1 MPEHSGD
8 RLGGLVQATRVV
20 VCVGQGGVGKT
31 STSAAIALHAAVEG
45 RRALVLTI
53 DPARRLA
60 NALGLPEFGNEER
73 VIHEEAFEVLGL
85 EPPRGKLT
93 AMMLDIKRTW
103 DEVVT
108 RYHPD
113 ASRRDRLLANPLYQ
127 ALSSV
132 LAGSQE
138 YMALEKLYELSTR
151 RRDPLDL
158 LVLDTPPATNAM
170 DFLEA
175 PSRMLDTLDND
186 ATRWFLEPYT
196 QAGRI
201 THKLFDAGSSFF
213 IRTISRFTGTELLES
228 LAELLAG
235 FQGMFEGFRER
246 ARAVRAILEANDTS
260 FFVIGTPREPSIGET
275 RAFRD
280 HLVERKIKV
289 GAVVLNRATVDA
301 FQGQP
306 IPPRGDLAA
315 LVEGE
320 GGTADLAA
328 RLHKAAVIAARCA
341 REERERA
348 GVLKAELGGTSIA
361 LAPELPRDIHD
372 LAGLDALRRCLF

>member
-1 MPEHSGD
+1 VAETTL
-8 RLGGLVQATRVV
+8 RLGSIVSSTRVL

-31 STSAAIALHAAVEG
+31 STSATIALHAAREG

-60 NALGLPEFGNEER
+60 NALGLPEIGNEER
-73 VIHEEAFEVLGL
+73 VIGAQAFETKGMA
-85 EPPRGKLT
+85 PPRGKLS

-103 DEVVT
+103 DEVIG

-113 ASRRDRLLANPLYQ
+113 AERRDRLLANPLYQ
-127 ALSSV
+127 ALSTV

-138 YMALEKLYELSTR
+138 YMAMEKLYELSTR
-151 RRDPLDL
+151 RHDPLDMI
-158 LVLDTPPATNAM
+158 VLDTPPATNAM

-175 PSRMLDTLDND
+175 PSRMLDALDND

-201 THKLFDAGSSFF
+201 TQKLFDAGSSFF
-213 IRTISRFTGTELLES
+213 IRTISRFTGAELLER
-228 LAELLAG
+228 LAELLSG

-246 ARAVRAILEANDTS
+246 ARVVRTLLEAEDTS
-260 FFVIGTPREPSIGET
+260 FVVIGTPREPTVSEA

-280 HLVERKIKV
+280 RLVDRGIKV
-289 GAVVLNRATVDA
+289 RALILNRATVDA
-301 FQGQP
+301 FEGRALPP
-306 IPPRGDLAA
+306 IDLLETEVRAEGGSIDLAR
-315 LVEGE
+315 
-320 GGTADLAA
+320 
-328 RLHKAAVIAARCA
+328 RLHEAAEHASRCA
-341 REERERA
+341 AAEQARAKKLNEELQGTR
-348 GVLKAELGGTSIA
+348 VL

-372 LAGLDALRRCLF
+372 LVGLEALRRALF